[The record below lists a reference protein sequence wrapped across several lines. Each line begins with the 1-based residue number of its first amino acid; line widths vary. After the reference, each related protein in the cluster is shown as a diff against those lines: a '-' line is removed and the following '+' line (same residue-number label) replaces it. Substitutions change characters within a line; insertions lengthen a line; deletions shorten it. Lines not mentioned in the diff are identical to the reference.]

1 MGREAKITL
10 LPEYEPLFHTDK
22 RYIILTGGRGS
33 AKSFHVA
40 DWLLKLTYEA
50 GHVILF
56 TRWTMISAEISI
68 IPEFTD
74 KIERYELEHVFDVQR
89 NEIVNKLTGSKI
101 LFRGIQTSRGNQ
113 TANLKS
119 IEGVTTWIID
129 EAEELTDEDTFDKI
143 NLSIRTSDLKNRVV
157 MIMNPSFKT
166 HFIYERFI
174 TVDRDDTLHIHTDYT
189 INTDNLSDDWISEA
203 ERIKEMNPKRYRH
216 LFLGEWLEDQEGLL
230 WNRAIINRSRVR
242 QAPDLVRIVVS
253 IDPAITAKAESDE
266 TGIVV
271 LGKDPQGNGY
281 VLEDGSGIYTPLQW
295 ATESQRL
302 ADKWGATAYI
312 GENNQG
318 GDMVESTIR
327 QVDRK
332 RRVKL
337 VRATKGKYL
346 RAEPVFSMYEQN
358 RIFHVGEFPK
368 LEQQMITFNP
378 ESNEKSPDRV
388 DALVH
393 GLTELIGKSREALT
407 PELINF

>member
-1 MGREAKITL
+1 MGRKAKIKL
-10 LPEYEPLFHTDK
+10 LPEYEPLFTTDK

-74 KIERYELEHVFDVQR
+74 KIERYDLQHIFDVQR

-119 IEGVTTWIID
+119 IEGVTTWIVD
-129 EAEELTDEDTFDKI
+129 EAEELTDEDTFDNI
-143 NLSIRTSDLKNRVV
+143 NLSIRTVGLKNRVV

-166 HFIYERFI
+166 HFVYERFI
-174 TVDRDDTLHIHTDYT
+174 DAERDDTLHIHTDYR
-189 INTDNLSDDWISEA
+189 INLKNLSEDWINEA
-203 ERIKEMNPKRYRH
+203 ERIKELNRKRYNH

-230 WNRAIINRSRVR
+230 WNKAIVDRCKVRKAPEMVRV
-242 QAPDLVRIVVS
+242 IVS
-253 IDPAITAKAESDE
+253 IDPAVTAKAESDE

-271 LGKDPQGNGY
+271 LGKDSQNNGY

-295 ATESQRL
+295 ASESKRL
-302 ADKWGATAYI
+302 AEKWNATAYI

-327 QVDRK
+327 QVDNS

-358 RIFHVGEFPK
+358 RIFHAGEFPK

-393 GLTELIGKSREALT
+393 GFTELINTSKKALQ
-407 PELINF
+407 PELIHF

>member
-1 MGREAKITL
+1 MVEKAKIKL

-33 AKSFHVA
+33 AKSFHVT
-40 DWLLKLTYEA
+40 DWLLKLTYES

-74 KIERYELEHVFDVQR
+74 KIERYELEHVFEVQR

-143 NLSIRTSDLKNRVV
+143 NLSIRTAGLKNRVV

-166 HFIYERFI
+166 HFIYQRFI
-174 TVDRDDTLHIHTDYT
+174 DLDRDDTLHIHTDYR
-189 INTDNLSDDWISEA
+189 INLENLSQDWINEA
-203 ERIKEMNPKRYRH
+203 ERIRKLNPTRYNH
-216 LFLGEWLEDQEGLL
+216 LFLGDWLEDQEGLL
-230 WNRAIINRSRVR
+230 WNKAIIERCRLRKPPSF
-242 QAPDLVRIVVS
+242 VRIVVS
-253 IDPAITAKAESDE
+253 IDPAVTAKAESDE

-271 LGKDPQGNGY
+271 LAKDENGNGY

-295 ATESQRL
+295 ANESQRL
-302 ADKWGATAYI
+302 ADKWNATAYI

-393 GLTELIGKSREALT
+393 GLTELLESDNSDMVTIV
-407 PELINF
+407 